1 MDELKLVFI
10 EEAEDLF
17 EGISSILYSLEERN
31 ITESEIDELFRNFHT
46 LKGGSGS
53 VGFEQFVKLVHLLEN
68 FLEPCSL

>member
-53 VGFEQFVKLVHLLEN
+53 VGLN
-68 FLEPCSL
+68 SL